1 MSTYYTDEHGA
12 RRCMVCDAPEG
23 YEDIMANAVELIREH
38 HNMAMSYL
46 DVALIFKMEGKCNA
60 QNAHVW
66 KAMKHEVAAAKLALN
81 TNIEPSR
88 SVLCRSAAQL
98 CVECG
103 ELEEAESL
111 IAAALSGNPPFEI
124 VVELEAI
131 RSQIN
136 SPGA

>member
-1 MSTYYTDEHGA
+1 MTTQGRAINQAHDK
-12 RRCMVCDAPEG
+12 
-23 YEDIMANAVELIREH
+23 
-38 HNMAMSYL
+38 AMEYL
-46 DVALIFKMEGKCNA
+46 DEALLFKLRGDHDA
-60 QNAHVW
+60 QNAYIW
-66 KAMKHEVAAAKLALN
+66 KAMIWEVRAAYLALK

-103 ELEEAESL
+103 ELDEAESL
-111 IAAALSGNPPFEI
+111 ITAALSGNPPFEI